1 MMPRQF
7 LMREAALFAGCMLL
21 FCAFSVF
28 IPDFL
33 DAYGLAEQLRYLVVP
48 GMIAVPM
55 TFIIATAGI
64 DLSVGAIVALC
75 GILLGMLHEDFGLPL
90 PLACV
95 AAVMAGL
102 AAGSFNGSVVAYLG
116 IPPLVVTLATM
127 TLFRGLATGLSQ
139 ARPYRAFPPEFIQIS
154 QGNLFTVTGS
164 SGTELLILPLPAM
177 TLALVVALGAV
188 ILRRSWVGR
197 HVELIGENE
206 TAARFAAIPVP
217 ALTFALYAACGLV
230 CGLCAIYHI
239 ALVGTAKSD
248 AAMGFE
254 LKAIACV
261 VLGGTRISGGHASVL
276 GTLLGLLLLG
286 MLGYGLHLAG
296 VNDEVV
302 IIVEGLLLVTTA
314 VFNEWLFRR
323 GEARK

>member
-1 MMPRQF
+1 MIRRALQ
-7 LMREAALFAGCMLL
+7 MREFALFAACVGL
-21 FCAFSVF
+21 FAGFSVL

-64 DLSVGAIVALC
+64 DLSVGAMVALC

-90 PLACV
+90 PVAC
-95 AAVMAGL
+95 AGAVLAGL
-102 AAGSFNGSVVAYLG
+102 LAGGFNGSVIAYAG
-116 IPPLVVTLATM
+116 VPPLVVTLATM

-139 ARPYRAFPPEFIQIS
+139 AQPYRAFPPEFIHIS
-154 QGNLFTVTGS
+154 QGNVFSLTS
-164 SGTELLILPLPAM
+164 SAGTELFILPLPAI
-177 TLALVVALGAV
+177 ALGGVVALGV
-188 ILRRSWVGR
+188 LVLRRSWVGR

-217 ALTFALYAACGLV
+217 SLKLALYAACGLV
-230 CGLCAIYHI
+230 CGICAIYHI

-248 AAMGFE
+248 AAMGYE

-261 VLGGTRISGGHASVL
+261 VLGGTRISGGHASVP

-302 IIVEGLLLVTTA
+302 IIVEGLLLVATA
-314 VFNEWLFRR
+314 VLNEWLFRR